1 MAYKCVVE
9 LVVLG
14 FKQDHISHP
23 GRGGTKQ
30 LQMKQHFNT
39 IFCPNVLVSL
49 IFYISQKRG
58 KGDRREI
65 FGRCLFLLT
74 LLEEDFTKLI
84 RQALMEVLFAL
95 QSLNT
100 NSLFHWYMNFDGQG
114 LPNIFSWELNI
125 PKLLVVEEV
134 GGANFHG
141 FIFLWARGDNFFF
154 NFKLVNHKDD

>member
-84 RQALMEVLFAL
+84 RQALMEVLFAI

-100 NSLFHWYMNFDGQG
+100 KEPVCCKKWPKQFLTSYWFGESGSSEGSKWYQTD
-114 LPNIFSWELNI
+114 
-125 PKLLVVEEV
+125 
-134 GGANFHG
+134 H
-141 FIFLWARGDNFFF
+141 R
-154 NFKLVNHKDD
+154 